1 MPKNVTESTVE
12 DAALHWF
19 EGMGYSILHGPD
31 IAPVSLAQSGPTSP
45 RSCWPIA

>member
-19 EGMGYSILHGPD
+19 EGMGIPTSMAPTSP
-31 IAPVSLAQSGPTSP
+31 PVSLSQSGPTSP